1 MEILLLDKNRSFLL
15 PEAVKIARLPN
26 FPLLV
31 FSAMITSKKGTNFS
45 GKKSEWSI

>member
-1 MEILLLDKNRSFLL
+1 MGPLAKKEILLLDKNSFLL

-31 FSAMITSKKGTNFS
+31 FSAVIYFQKKI
-45 GKKSEWSI
+45 SIEI